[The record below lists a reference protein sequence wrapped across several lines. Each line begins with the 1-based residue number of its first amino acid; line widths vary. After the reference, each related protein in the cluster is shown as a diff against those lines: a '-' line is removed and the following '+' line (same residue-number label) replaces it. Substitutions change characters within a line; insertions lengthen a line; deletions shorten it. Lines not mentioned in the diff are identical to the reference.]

1 MAEYR
6 AIATDLDGTLLRSD
20 RSISERTRAAV
31 LGAEDAGMTVVIATG
46 RPPRWIA
53 PIVEQLGDRGLVVC
67 ANGAAVYDPAR
78 HEFVARTELAPEVL
92 VEIVEDVRVAFP
104 EAIIGVEQG
113 FEFAIDEAV
122 RDVSAEMR
130 GSWKLDGLRI
140 GPIRTFLDRPALKL
154 IVRLPPPAAPGTA
167 ASVQEVVGARGLVT
181 HSIDESFLEVSHP
194 SVHKAAT
201 VEALLGD
208 SGIPAVEVVAFGDMP
223 NDLELIRWAGLG
235 VAVANAHPVLRA
247 AADEVTASNDDD
259 GVALVI
265 ERVLDAR
272 G

>member
-1 MAEYR
+1 MPAYR

-20 RSISERTRAAV
+20 RSISARTRAAV
-31 LGAEDAGMTVVIATG
+31 LGAEDAGMVVVIATG

-78 HEFVARTELAPEVL
+78 HELVARTELTPEVL
-92 VEIVEDVRVAFP
+92 VELVDDLADAFP
-104 EAIIGVEQG
+104 EAIVGVEQG
-113 FEFAIDEAV
+113 FEFAIDQAVHEA
-122 RDVSAEMR
+122 SIEMR
-130 GSWKLDGLRI
+130 GSWNLDGLRI
-140 GPIRTFLDRPALKL
+140 GPIRSFLDQPALKL

-167 ASVQEVVGARGLVT
+167 DAVQSVVGPRGLVT

-194 SVHKAAT
+194 QVHKAAA
-201 VEALLGD
+201 VEQLLID
-208 SGIPAVEVVAFGDMP
+208 SGIVAADVVAFGDMP

-235 VAVANAHPVLRA
+235 VAVANAHPVLRE

-265 ERVLDAR
+265 ERVLSR
-272 G
+272 RT